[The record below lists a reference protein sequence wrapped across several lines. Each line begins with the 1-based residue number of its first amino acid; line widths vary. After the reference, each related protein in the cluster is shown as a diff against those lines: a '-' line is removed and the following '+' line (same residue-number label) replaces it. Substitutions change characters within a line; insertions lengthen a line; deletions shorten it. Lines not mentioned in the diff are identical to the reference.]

1 MENFT
6 VRLSG
11 LLGTGTWYAPHSRA
25 GIAHVSQRCALEMQ
39 GAWLVSQVQSQG
51 LCQQEAMGRICLLAS
66 SGRLA
71 KLSFLWL

>member
-11 LLGTGTWYAPHSRA
+11 LLGTGTWCAPHSMGWNSSRLTA
-25 GIAHVSQRCALEMQ
+25 VCTGNA

-51 LCQQEAMGRICLLAS
+51 LCQQEALGRICLLAS